1 MTNLKNIKRAL
12 FSSIVA
18 LMLCFAMLLGTTF
31 AWFTDTVTSS
41 GNKIVAGT
49 LDVELILHTADGD
62 FNISEDSRP
71 IFGPGSIAQ
80 NNASATLWEPGKT
93 QTVYLSIKNNGSLNL
108 KYKVALEVTGITKNL
123 NEAMKYIITP
133 DATLSAP
140 VAKADLDWTAGLS
153 VVSGNNVAVEDVEL
167 MAGAEHFFA
176 LSVHMDEEAGNEY
189 QNGSIT
195 FDLKVLAGQLAS
207 EYDSFDN
214 QYDALATYPASNF
227 APIPSNDQFPLAGL
241 DVDILSEATGKKV
254 GSMNFPMDALDSN
267 ATEAGGKIVE
277 AVPYGNFSVQAG
289 NEMLYFDITAAGLKS
304 DNDVPVV
311 VRVYIG
317 EGLDP
322 DTFKAYHYET
332 EMADDFVDPDTGE
345 TYRGYN
351 YNPYTGYLTFATA
364 TFSPFA
370 VEYDK
375 ESVFVP
381 STATPADLPVANVVR
396 SGEYENTDL
405 EWGSYG
411 SWSPTEGLSS
421 HLEAAYTFSCVDT
434 LEEAKASPYA
444 EWYCDF
450 VVVLD
455 QDLAANQLFLGGNYG
470 SFGWV
475 GFHNGDL
482 ELEANTEVPLLGSVT
497 SNPWSYV
504 DVVQNVGTFI
514 CGVGDVDNAL
524 AGATFKVMLRLT
536 NPENESEFY
545 NVSTIEF
552 TFGN

>member
-1 MTNLKNIKRAL
+1 MTNLKHIKRAL

-18 LMLCFAMLLGTTF
+18 LMLCFSMLLGTTF

-49 LDVELILHTADGD
+49 LDVELILHTATGD

-80 NNASATLWEPGKT
+80 NNASETLWEPGKT

-123 NEAMKYIITP
+123 NKAMKYIITP
-133 DATLSAP
+133 DATIDAP
-140 VAKADLDWTAGLS
+140 VAKADLNWTAGLT

-167 MAGAEHFFA
+167 TSGAEHFFA

-207 EYDSFDN
+207 EEDSFDN
-214 QYDALATYPASNF
+214 QYDSLATYPASNF
-227 APIPSNDQFPLAGL
+227 APIPSNDQFPLAGF
-241 DVDILSEATGKKV
+241 DVDILSEATNKKV
-254 GSMNFPMDALDSN
+254 GSMNFPADALDPN
-267 ATEAGGKIVE
+267 ATEAGGKILE
-277 AVPYGNFSVQAG
+277 AAPYGNFSVQAG

-322 DTFKAYHYET
+322 DTFKAYHYEA
-332 EMADDFVDPDTGE
+332 EMSDNFVDPATGE

-375 ESVFVP
+375 ESVYVP
-381 STATPADLPVANVVR
+381 SVVNPADLPVANVVR
-396 SGEYENTDL
+396 SGEYENVDL

-411 SWSPTEGLSS
+411 SWSPTAGLDS

-434 LEEAKASPYA
+434 LDEAKASPYA

-455 QDLAANQLFLGGNYG
+455 RDLAANQLFLGGNYG

-482 ELEANTEVPLLGSVT
+482 ELEANTEVELLGSVT

-504 DVVQNVGTFI
+504 DVVQNVSEFI
-514 CGVGDVDNAL
+514 CGVGDVNNAL

-536 NPENESEFY
+536 NPENEDEFF
-545 NVSTIEF
+545 NVATIEY